1 MAEPARQRPRLYSIP
16 PSAPFLETLAR
27 AILSGDL
34 PHPGGAAPDPFD
46 LPSTTIYLP
55 TRRAARGLR
64 EAFLA
69 AAGGKTLLLPQI
81 RALGD
86 PEEETLLFSAEL
98 DDGEGVAGKPA
109 ISNLQRRFA
118 LMQLIFAWERSLPK
132 EPDRPPGITPA
143 QASHLAD
150 DLGRFMDEVG
160 REEADLSDLEALV
173 PEDLAG
179 HWAQTIDFL
188 TIVTE
193 HWPNFLDE
201 NGLVS
206 PAERRRILM
215 DQEAARL
222 EAIGDAPVIAAGST
236 GTVPATARLLQTI
249 STLPNGAV
257 VLPGLDFSLDDES
270 WEALGRHPEHPQ
282 AGMWELLR
290 RLELERSEVATVP
303 GADADDV
310 QSARLRLVS
319 EVLRPAETTERWQ
332 ALAGD
337 GGIADALQGIS
348 LIEAP
353 GPQDEAEAIALILRH
368 AVEEPDRKAALI
380 TPDRALARRVAARV
394 RQFGLAIDD
403 SAGTPVTRT
412 VPGAF
417 LSLVLEAAHADF
429 APAELMALLK
439 HPLTRLGRSA
449 GAMRMV
455 ARLLERAA
463 FRDVY
468 LGQGFAGIRAA
479 ATTEPERPHA
489 ARRLKGE
496 EIERVLAL
504 VDELEAAFSPLAT
517 LGKAASASAY
527 AEAHAAAAEALA
539 MDETGSSDRLWM
551 GDAGEALS
559 VFLRDLMA
567 EGGGT
572 SLRAADY
579 PAFYRSLLSGQV
591 VRPARGAHPRLF
603 IWGPLEARLQQT
615 DVVILGGLNEGT
627 WPKPQ
632 EPGPWLNRAM
642 REALGLPAPERRV
655 GLSAHD
661 FAQSLG
667 ANRIYLTRSLKVDG
681 VPTVPSRWVQRLT
694 ALTRAISAGDGLR
707 PTDPWTAWAKM
718 RDHVDGFAPVAQP
731 APRPPVDARPRRLSV
746 SRIERWIANPYD
758 VYARDILRLEP
769 LPPLGQTADAALRG
783 KVVHAALSIFAE
795 RYPDRLP
802 ENISGTLTGI
812 ADELFAGLGGAA
824 RIEAFWRPHFENFA
838 RWFAETEPLRREGAI
853 EIVSEVRGALRLDA
867 LDFELTARADR
878 IDILDDGT
886 LAIYDYKTGSPPA
899 PSAVDGMHAP
909 QLPLEAAIARLAG
922 FGEIG
927 PRPVSALRYIQAS
940 GRRDGGEEREAGQQ
954 TPDALADEAMAAL
967 AGLVKEFDDAAR
979 AYEAMRR
986 SGTYFGGAY
995 RYDDFAQLARVDEWG
1010 NAGGE
1015 GE

>member
-1 MAEPARQRPRLYSIP
+1 VAEASGQRPRLYSIP

-27 AILSGDL
+27 AILAGDL
-34 PHPGGAAPDPFD
+34 PHKGGSAPDPFD
-46 LPSTTIYLP
+46 LPAMTIYLP

-69 AAGGKTLLLPQI
+69 AGGGKTLLLPQI

-86 PEEETLLFSAEL
+86 PEEETLLFTAEL
-98 DDGEGVAGKPA
+98 DEGEGIAGKPA
-109 ISNLQRRFA
+109 ISNLKRRFA
-118 LMQLIFAWERSLPK
+118 LMRLILAWEKSLPRDA
-132 EPDRPPGITPA
+132 DRPPPITPA
-143 QASHLAD
+143 QASHLAE
-150 DLGRFMDEVG
+150 DLGRFMDEIG
-160 REEADLSDLEALV
+160 REEADLSELEALV

-188 TIVTE
+188 KIVTE

-206 PAERRRILM
+206 PAERRRLLM
-215 DQEAARL
+215 DQERERL
-222 EAIGDAPVIAAGST
+222 AAIGDAPVIAAGST

-249 STLPNGAV
+249 ATLPNGAV
-257 VLPGLDFSLDDES
+257 VLPGLDTSLDEES
-270 WEALGRHPEHPQ
+270 WDALGRHPEHPQ

-290 RLELERSEVATVP
+290 RLEVERSDVGIVA
-303 GADADDV
+303 GAEPDPTGH
-310 QSARLRLVS
+310 ARLRLIS
-319 EVLRPAETTERWQ
+319 EVLRPAETTDRWQ
-332 ALAGD
+332 ALPGD
-337 GGIADALQGIS
+337 EEIAAALKGVS

-353 GPQDEAEAIALILRH
+353 GPQDEAEAIALILRSV
-368 AVEEPDRKAALI
+368 VEEPEKQAALV
-380 TPDRALARRVAARV
+380 TPDRAMARRVAARV
-394 RQFGLAIDD
+394 REFGLAIDD

-417 LSLVLEAAHADF
+417 LSLVLEAADADF
-429 APAELMALLK
+429 APPELMALLK

-449 GAMRMV
+449 GTMRTV

-468 LGQGFAGIRAA
+468 LGEGFAGIRAA
-479 ATTEPERPHA
+479 VTTEPDRPHA

-496 EIERVLAL
+496 EIAKVRAL
-504 VDELEAAFSPLAT
+504 VDELEAAFAPLTSVGREAI
-517 LGKAASASAY
+517 AAAF

-539 MDETGSSDRLWM
+539 RDESGASDRLWI

-559 VFLRDLMA
+559 VFLRDLIA
-567 EGGGT
+567 EGGET
-572 SLRAADY
+572 RLRAADY
-579 PAFYRSLLSGQV
+579 PAFYRSLLAGQV

-603 IWGPLEARLQQT
+603 IWGPLEARLQKT

-627 WPKPQ
+627 WPKLQ
-632 EPGPWLNRAM
+632 EPGPWLNRTM
-642 REALGLPAPERRV
+642 RAALGLPAPERRI

-667 ANRIYLTRSLKVDG
+667 ADRIYLTRSLKVDG

-694 ALTRAISAGDGLR
+694 ALTEAIAAGDALK
-707 PTDPWTAWAKM
+707 PDAPWTAWAKM
-718 RDHVDGFAPVAQP
+718 RDYVEDFSPVGQP
-731 APRPPVDARPRRLSV
+731 APCPPVAARPRKLSV

-758 VYARDILRLEP
+758 IYARDILRLEK
-769 LPPLGQTADAALRG
+769 LPPLGQAADAALRG

-802 ENISGTLTGI
+802 DDIAGTLIGI
-812 ADELFAGLGGAA
+812 ADELFAGLGGAP

-838 RWFAETEPLRREGAI
+838 RWFAETEPMRRKGVT
-853 EIVSEVRGALRLDA
+853 EIVSEVRGALRLEA

-878 IDILDDGT
+878 IDLLKDGT
-886 LAIYDYKTGSPPA
+886 LAIYDYKTGNPPVA
-899 PSAVDGMHAP
+899 KAVDGMHAP
-909 QLPLEAAIARLAG
+909 QLPLEAAIARLSG
-922 FGEIG
+922 FGELG

-940 GRRDGGEEREAGQQ
+940 GRRDGGEEREAGSQ
-954 TPDALADEAMAAL
+954 DAETLAQDAITAL
-967 AGLVKEFDDAAR
+967 AGLVKEYDDEAR

-986 SGTYFGGAY
+986 SGTHFGSAY
-995 RYDDFAQLARVDEWG
+995 RYDDYAQLARVDEWG

>member
-1 MAEPARQRPRLYSIP
+1 MAEPSGQRPRLYTIP
-16 PSAPFLETLAR
+16 PSAPFLETLAK

-34 PHPGGAAPDPFD
+34 PQAGGAAPDPFD
-46 LPSTTIYLP
+46 LPDLTIYLP

-98 DDGEGVAGKPA
+98 NEGEGVAGKPA

-118 LMQLIFAWERSLPK
+118 LMRLILAWEKSLPK
-132 EPDRPPGITPA
+132 NEDQPPPITPA

-150 DLGRFMDEVG
+150 DLGRFMDEIG
-160 REEADLSDLEALV
+160 REEADISELESLV
-173 PEDLAG
+173 PEELAG

-188 TIVTE
+188 KIVTE
-193 HWPNFLDE
+193 NWPDYLDE

-215 DQEAARL
+215 DQERERL
-222 EAIGDAPVIAAGST
+222 AAIGDAPVIAAGST

-249 STLPNGAV
+249 ATLPNGAV
-257 VLPGLDFSLDDES
+257 VLPGLDLALDDES
-270 WEALGRHPEHPQ
+270 WDALGRHPEHPQ

-290 RLELERSEVATVP
+290 RLEVERFEVATVA
-303 GADADDV
+303 GAEPDTRR
-310 QSARLRLVS
+310 QARLRLVS
-319 EVLRPAETTERWQ
+319 EVLRPAETTDRWQ
-332 ALAGD
+332 ALPGDEEIAGALD
-337 GGIADALQGIS
+337 GVS

-353 GPQDEAEAIALILRH
+353 GPQDEAEAIALILRSV
-368 AVEEPDRKAALI
+368 VEVPDRKAALI

-417 LSLVLEAAHADF
+417 LSLVLDAVDSDF
-429 APAELMALLK
+429 APPELMALLK
-439 HPLTRLGRSA
+439 HPLTRLGRNA
-449 GAMRMV
+449 GAMRTV

-479 ATTEPERPHA
+479 VTTEPDRPHA

-496 EIERVLAL
+496 EIEKVLAL
-504 VDELEAAFSPLAT
+504 VDELEAAFAPLTGLGREAT
-517 LGKAASASAY
+517 ASAF
-527 AEAHAAAAEALA
+527 AEAHAASAEALA
-539 MDETGSSDRLWM
+539 TDETGTSDRLWL

-559 VFLRDLMA
+559 VFLRDLIA

-572 SLRAADY
+572 TLRAADY
-579 PAFYRSLLSGQV
+579 PAFYRSLLAGQV
-591 VRPARGAHPRLF
+591 VRPSRGAHPRLF

-615 DVVILGGLNEGT
+615 DVVILGGLNEGA

-632 EPGPWLNRAM
+632 EPGPWLNRTM
-642 REALGLPAPERRV
+642 RTALGLPAPERRI

-667 ANRIYLTRSLKVDG
+667 ADHIFLTRSLKVDG

-694 ALTRAISAGDGLR
+694 ALTEAIAADDALK
-707 PTDPWTAWAKM
+707 PTAPWTAWAKM
-718 RDHVDGFAPVAQP
+718 RDHVESFSPVEQP
-731 APRPPVDARPRRLSV
+731 APKPPLDARPRRLSV

-769 LPPLGQTADAALRG
+769 LPPLGQAADPALRG
-783 KVVHAALSIFAE
+783 KVVHAALSIFAA
-795 RYPDRLP
+795 RYPDHLP
-802 ENISGTLTGI
+802 DDIAATLISI

-838 RWFAETEPLRREGAI
+838 RWFAETEPMRREGVR
-853 EIVSEVRGALRLDA
+853 EIVSEVRGSLRLDA
-867 LDFELTARADR
+867 VDFELSARADR
-878 IDILDDGT
+878 IDLREDGT
-886 LAIYDYKTGSPPA
+886 LAIYDYKTGAPPA
-899 PSAVDGMHAP
+899 PKAVDGMHAP
-909 QLPLEAAIARLAG
+909 QLPLEAAIARLSG

-927 PRPVSALRYIQAS
+927 PHPVSALRYIQAS

-954 TPDALADEAMAAL
+954 SPEALAEEAVVAL
-967 AGLVKEFDDAAR
+967 AGLVKEFDDEAR

-986 SGTYFGGAY
+986 SGTHFGSAY
-995 RYDDFAQLARVDEWG
+995 RYDDYAQLARVDEWG